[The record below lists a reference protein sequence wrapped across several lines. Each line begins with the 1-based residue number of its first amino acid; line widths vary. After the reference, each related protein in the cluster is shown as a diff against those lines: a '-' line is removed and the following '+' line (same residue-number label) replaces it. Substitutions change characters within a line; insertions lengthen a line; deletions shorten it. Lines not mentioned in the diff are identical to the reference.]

1 MNEERIFVANLKCKG
16 CATTVEKALLR
27 IRGVK
32 SVVVD
37 PGHDSVDVSYE
48 NVGRDVIIGKLH
60 SLGYPEATE
69 ENGLLLQLKS
79 LASCMIGRINNT
91 SGRKAIG

>member
-48 NVGRDVIIGKLH
+48 NYYWQTPLAWLSRGYGRKWIAIATEEFGKLH
-60 SLGYPEATE
+60 DRQ
-69 ENGLLLQLKS
+69 NQ
-79 LASCMIGRINNT
+79 
-91 SGRKAIG
+91 